1 MAYKYKP
8 LKEIKS
14 SKEMKTEYGTLSEKL
29 TEETRFAKGSMI
41 PFWKSF
47 WLIENRDCGNL

>member
-14 SKEMKTEYGTLSEKL
+14 SKEMKTKYGTLSEKL
-29 TEETRFAKGSMI
+29 TEETRFAKGSTI